1 MSQTKTAKVRV
12 TLFFILAGGVLA
24 MVAVVTDH
32 WAVLSPH
39 LEHHNETC
47 VAAHFGL
54 WRICTTWVAMHSQDK
69 SCDRTLPAGGKIPIF
84 LYFFPFLLLPRP
96 QDKLPGG
103 TELLPDFYAK
113 DQEGN
118 SPGYCVWP
126 ELRWKRGHLPAA
138 LSCKAPFF
146 IQCRLLDHVS

>member
-54 WRICTTWVAMHSQDK
+54 WRICTTWVAMHNQDK
-69 SCDRTLPAGGKIPIF
+69 NCDGTIPAGGKIPIF
-84 LYFFPFLLLPRP
+84 STSFNFSSS
-96 QDKLPGG
+96 QDP
-103 TELLPDFYAK
+103 
-113 DQEGN
+113 
-118 SPGYCVWP
+118 
-126 ELRWKRGHLPAA
+126 KR
-138 LSCKAPFF
+138 SCLGAQSCYQTFMQRTKRETAQG
-146 IQCRLLDHVS
+146 IVYGQS